1 MSCSMECIRQ
11 IRVPGTSYS
20 CSTYSFTY
28 SVPKKNEKKI
38 IVFLEQQYTITS
50 RDRGFAPIRVRKVDE
65 NAVGL
70 HVRTTPNQC
79 RLDCLK
85 RICCQAGKNTN
96 NN

>member
-28 SVPKKNEKKI
+28 SVKKNEQKI

-50 RDRGFAPIRVRKVDE
+50 RDRGAPIRVRKVDE

>member
-28 SVPKKNEKKI
+28 SVQKNEQKI

-50 RDRGFAPIRVRKVDE
+50 RDQGVCPDSSS
-65 NAVGL
+65 
-70 HVRTTPNQC
+70 QS
-79 RLDCLK
+79 
-85 RICCQAGKNTN
+85 
-96 NN
+96 

>member
-1 MSCSMECIRQ
+1 MSCSMECITQ

-28 SVPKKNEKKI
+28 SVQKNEKII

-70 HVRTTPNQC
+70 HVRTTPNLC
-79 RLDCLK
+79 RL
-85 RICCQAGKNTN
+85 IE
-96 NN
+96 

>member
-28 SVPKKNEKKI
+28 SVKRKEKKI
-38 IVFLEQQYTITS
+38 IVLLEQQYTIIS
-50 RDRGFAPIRVRKVDE
+50 RDQGLAPIRVRKVDE

-79 RLDCLK
+79 RLDYLK